1 MKKLVIW
8 SIVIAVLVFLC
19 STQARAWNT
28 HEGPACYHTC
38 QIPTATPTIVPT
50 PTHKPKHCE
59 GGDTYSIR
67 QKCPPI
73 VVPTP
78 TQEATPSATPTETPH
93 QDISDGRSS
102 NPDAT
107 VAHNPACTIN
117 FAAPLLQGFVF
128 HKDTGIQS
136 YSWWASTEPGITKQ
150 SVEYGYEI
158 GNPLYGADN
167 LNPNQTSIDI
177 FGLDPLRISWLRVIA
192 WKGQCPAYS
201 NWFN

>member
-1 MKKLVIW
+1 VKKLVIW
-8 SIVIAVLVFLC
+8 SLVIAGLVLLC
-19 STQARAWNT
+19 STQAKAWNT
-28 HEGPACYHTC
+28 HEAYHCYHTC
-38 QIPTATPTIVPT
+38 QIPTATPSPT
-50 PTHKPKHCE
+50 DTPKDCE

-67 QKCPPI
+67 QECPPS
-73 VVPTP
+73 VTP
-78 TQEATPSATPTETPH
+78 TEEATPSATPTEQPH
-93 QDISDGRSS
+93 QDVSDGRSS
-102 NPDAT
+102 SPDDT
-107 VAHNPACTIN
+107 TAHSPACTID

-177 FGLDPLRISWLRVIA
+177 FGLDPLRISWLRVVA